1 MGRLILLLGGARSG
15 KSRHAE
21 EWARAHGRRVL
32 FVATAG
38 ALDDDMRERIAHH
51 RATRPP
57 EWTTLEAS
65 RHVGSAVRRSGA
77 DCDTVVVD
85 CLTLLVSNTMLA
97 LPENAASDDVE
108 AAVLGETR
116 ELLNA
121 CAESS
126 ATWLIVSNEVGMGV
140 VPPTRLGRAYRDL
153 LGRANQRVAQA
164 AAEVVLLVAGIPWTL
179 KSTSTSTMAGST
191 RSQGMTL

>member
-32 FVATAG
+32 FVATAE

-51 RATRPP
+51 RAARPP

-65 RHVGSAVRRSGA
+65 RHVGSAVRRTGA

-97 LPENAASDDVE
+97 LPEDAASAEVD

-116 ELLNA
+116 DLLDA

-126 ATWLIVSNEVGMGV
+126 ATWLVVSNEVGMGV

-164 AAEVVLLVAGIPWTL
+164 ATEVVLLVAGLPWTL
-179 KSTSTSTMAGST
+179 KST
-191 RSQGMTL
+191 